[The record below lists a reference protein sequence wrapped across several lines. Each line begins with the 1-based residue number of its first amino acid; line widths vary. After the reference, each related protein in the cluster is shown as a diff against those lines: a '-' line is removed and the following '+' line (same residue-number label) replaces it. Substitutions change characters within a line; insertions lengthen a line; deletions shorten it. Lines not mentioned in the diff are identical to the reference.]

1 VNAGVPDK
9 NYTKAIMKIAILQ
22 TGKTTDR
29 HISEVAEMY
38 TGRIKKYSVFEIIT
52 LPDLKNT
59 KNLSVQEQ
67 TLKEGRKILQSLRPE
82 DYVILLDERGKEMR
96 TAEFSA
102 WIGKLLMLPKKR
114 IIFVIGGPWGFS
126 DEVYGRADFKMSL
139 SKMTFPHQL
148 VRLLFLEQLYRA
160 FTIIKGEPYHHE

>member
-59 KNLSVQEQ
+59 KNLPVKEQ
-67 TLKEGRKILQSLRPE
+67 TLKEGRKILQALRPE
-82 DYVILLDERGKEMR
+82 DYVILLDERGKELR

-114 IIFVIGGPWGFS
+114 MIFVIGGPWGFS
-126 DEVYGRADFKMSL
+126 DEVYNRADFKMSL